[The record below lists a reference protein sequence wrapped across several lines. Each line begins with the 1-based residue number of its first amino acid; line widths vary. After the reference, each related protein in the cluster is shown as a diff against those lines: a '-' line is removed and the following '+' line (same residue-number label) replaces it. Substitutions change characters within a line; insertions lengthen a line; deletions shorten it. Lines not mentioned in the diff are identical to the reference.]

1 MTFDHQGCPSG
12 ECRLCRLEALFVT
25 AFRAVWVQAFTPC
38 RELSLTLDLQ
48 RHRSPDCPILLCV
61 AQVHGAP
68 TDVLGV
74 AQVSMNAFLSALAFF
89 EEALACGAPDADERM
104 RAALDTLA
112 QPILLGRAEARRAAL
127 GMRQLFPGLLEDVL
141 AERAEEG
148 A

>member
-1 MTFDHQGCPSG
+1 MTFDHQDCPS
-12 ECRLCRLEALFVT
+12 CRLCRLEALFVT
-25 AFRAVWVQAFTPC
+25 AFRALWVQAFTPR

-68 TDVLGV
+68 TDVLAV

-89 EEALACGAPDADERM
+89 EEELTRGAADADERM
-104 RAALDTLA
+104 RAALTALA
-112 QPILLGRAEARRAAL
+112 QPILLDRAEARRVVL
-127 GMRQLFPGLLEDVL
+127 GVKQLFPGVLEEAL
-141 AERAEEG
+141 EEE